1 MSKTKMVKRFE
12 TKMSKTQ
19 LGVGGLVTGSL
30 MGVLAVVETIC
41 RVELIVTFLG
51 VTPLAIYF
59 GVTTTVLTF
68 LIVGLMFAKPSSQKH
83 E

>member
-30 MGVLAVVETIC
+30 MGVLAVAETIC
-41 RVELIVTFLG
+41 RIDLIVTFLG
-51 VTPLAIYF
+51 VTPLVIYL
-59 GVTTTVLTF
+59 GVTATALMVLT
-68 LIVGLMFAKPSSQKH
+68 VGLMFSKPTETH
-83 E
+83 R